1 MKKKQLLI
9 ILATALLTTGCG
21 EFNTGNANGGAGEAD
36 TAQSVAVEEPVEAAS
51 EAEAEPV
58 EPEDTYELAYAYEDQ
73 LKVISDNSGVF
84 ELTEEDQE
92 VFSPLI
98 DYGYAIDDLD
108 RDGYLEVIKTFWGD
122 ETKLYQTSIYETTDD
137 KSLTAWNM
145 DAFRALDVEPCFSEL
160 DGVTVIEDAKYMVY
174 STVRESADS
183 YWGMNTFYRM
193 FIEDNKITLEEIKDG
208 EQSWYFGNEK
218 ERFSWFKDV
227 TPENLLVSYEKKYYR
242 DERDTT
248 SLYTA
253 YLNGEAEAIMDCEF
267 EDYDAEADYPIYDY
281 KYIDCGSDGEYELQ
295 VFARSEPDMLPAKL
309 SFVIKEVGGK
319 LYIRYIT
326 YIEAERREGNISE
339 QGFVS
344 EFGKGGADLAIYNYG
359 YLDADA
365 RYHFYYKMYYYLT
378 VNDFDFGDDVE
389 IDQEEWKDTQL
400 MVYFLT
406 EDGKDADQTYYHY
419 TYTGSK
425 RYYEND
431 NVFKNTLEEAGFT
444 TSTEKEIKKVLSD
457 RAKEI
462 GLDPAIRND

>member
-218 ERFSWFKDV
+218 ERLSWFKDLSM
-227 TPENLLVSYEKKYYR
+227 ENLTVSYEKKYFR

-248 SLYTA
+248 GLYTS
-253 YLNGEAEAIMDCEF
+253 YLNGEAEAVKDCDF
-267 EDYDAEADYPIYDY
+267 EGYSPDANYAIYDY
-281 KYIDCGSDGEYELQ
+281 NYIDCGSDEEYELLAL
-295 VFARSEPDMLPAKL
+295 VRDDPDVSPFKL
-309 SFVIKEVGGK
+309 GFVIKEVDGK

-326 YIEAERREGNISE
+326 YVEAEREEGNISS

>member
-1 MKKKQLLI
+1 MKRRQLLI

-21 EFNTGNANGGAGEAD
+21 GLNSNNVAIEAD
-36 TAQSVAVEEPVEAAS
+36 TAPAAEATQDIQQSEPVEEP
-51 EAEAEPV
+51 EPE
-58 EPEDTYELAYAYEDQ
+58 EPEDTYEPAYPYEEQLA
-73 LKVISDNSGVF
+73 VISDNSDLW
-84 ELTEEDQE
+84 ELTEEDME
-92 VFSPLI
+92 VFSPFI

-137 KSLTAWNM
+137 KALSEWKM
-145 DAFRALDVEPCFSEL
+145 DAFRELDVEPCLSDVDSVYIIE
-160 DGVTVIEDAKYMVY
+160 DEDAKYMVY
-174 STVRESADS
+174 ATMRESADA

-193 FIEDNKITLEEIKDG
+193 FIEDNTITLEEIKDG

-227 TPENLLVSYEKKYYR
+227 TAESLLVSYEKKYYR

-248 SLYTA
+248 GLYTA

-295 VFARSEPDMLPAKL
+295 VFARSDPDMLPAKL
-309 SFVIKEVGGK
+309 SFVIKEAGGK

-326 YIEAERREGNISE
+326 YVEAERREGNISE
-339 QGFVS
+339 QGFVG
-344 EFGKGGADLAIYNYG
+344 EFGKGGANLAIYDYG
-359 YLDADA
+359 FLDADA
-365 RYHFYYKMYYYLT
+365 RYHFFYKMHYFLT

-389 IDQEEWKDTQL
+389 IDMEEWKDTQL
-400 MVYFLT
+400 MVYFLSEDKNDT
-406 EDGKDADQTYYHY
+406 EHIYYHY

-425 RYYEND
+425 KYYEND
-431 NVFKNTLEEAGFT
+431 NVFKNTLEEAGFKT
-444 TSTEKEIKKVLSD
+444 YTEKEIKKILTD

-462 GLDPAIRND
+462 GLDPSIRND